1 VAFLGWRFSFFLAEL
16 GELLSFLSV
25 AAVDQAVI
33 EQALKLPYHDLKS
46 TLQMMAAV
54 ETGQTQSGA
63 GGAERGVVDAIQQSK

>member
-1 VAFLGWRFSFFLAEL
+1 
-16 GELLSFLSV
+16 V